1 MYVFDLTPPHTT
13 TRIHTAYSL
22 SPIMV
27 NLIYVLC
34 PLATAL
40 SSFAAQRASRRLG
53 RVSTTIG
60 CKLAGVS
67 LLFLMCYLDWTHAA
81 AALVVPVFVARTAL
95 MNGTKAL
102 TRSIVMDSVPKESR
116 ARWNSLE
123 SVTGATWA
131 GSAVLGGLLVD
142 RYGFL
147 LNNLATAVLQLVSTL
162 PLFLVLGLVPTEHTT
177 QAGGLL
183 YDDIMGT
190 VKAGGDEEEEEEAL
204 SRSSARQALF
214 SPFVDEFEDAED
226 LEAKVIA
233 ERLEEAR
240 RVVGKADPELD
251 APLEEERD
259 LGLLERILKGV
270 GGQGRRSRG
279 MTIEE
284 SQN

>member
-1 MYVFDLTPPHTT
+1 
-13 TRIHTAYSL
+13 
-22 SPIMV
+22 MV
-27 NLIYVLC
+27 SFIYVLC
-34 PLATAL
+34 PIFTSL

-53 RVSTTIG
+53 RVATTIG
-60 CKLAGVS
+60 CKLAGVV
-67 LLFLMCYLDWTHAA
+67 LLFLMCYLDYAHAS

-102 TRSIVMDSVPKESR
+102 TRSIVMDSVPKEAR
-116 ARWNSLE
+116 AKWNSLE

-131 GSAVLGGLLVD
+131 GSAVIGGLLVD

-147 LNNLATAVLQLVSTL
+147 LNNLVTAALQFASTL

-177 QAGGLL
+177 PTGGLL
-183 YDDIMGT
+183 FDDVMGT
-190 VKAGGDEEEEEEAL
+190 VLKTGEEDEEEL

-214 SPFVDEFEDAED
+214 SPFDDPYQDAED
-226 LEAKVIA
+226 LETAAIA
-233 ERLEEAR
+233 ARLEEAR
-240 RVVGKADPELD
+240 RLAGKADPALD

-270 GGQGRRSRG
+270 GGYGGRQSRVA
-279 MTIEE
+279 TIEE